1 MGHNLNFIQVGIRTV
16 SCRLCSATCKGESEL
31 MEHMERKHDRS
42 EGILLKPRLV
52 EQLERQHADGSKSD
66 LLKIEADVEDGVAIV
81 GKLEEA
87 VIS

>member
-1 MGHNLNFIQVGIRTV
+1 
-16 SCRLCSATCKGESEL
+16 

-42 EGILLKPRLV
+42 EGILVKAGLV
-52 EQLERQHADGSKSD
+52 EQLERQRADGSKSD
-66 LLKIEADVEDGVAIV
+66 LLKIEPDLDEGLVVV